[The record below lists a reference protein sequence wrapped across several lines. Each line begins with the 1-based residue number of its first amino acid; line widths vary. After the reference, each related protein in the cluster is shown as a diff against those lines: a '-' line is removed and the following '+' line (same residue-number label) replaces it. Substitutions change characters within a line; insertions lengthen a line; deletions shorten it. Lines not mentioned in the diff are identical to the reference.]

1 MWMLKFLI
9 HFDKF
14 RDGIGQPWPA
24 FYNLRTSLDTQDTL
38 VNYAQASGTIQGVAS
53 DPMDSANTGPSLQH
67 ASALLVTSMG
77 RQRNDGDKACS
88 MSPLSICW
96 KRTSNVFTE
105 ALWSD
110 TDFVAID
117 ISRAGADERDK
128 CIGGVLQEEHGP
140 HKGMWAWSV
149 TVCTPGSRVPFPA
162 NGREAKMS
170 DAVRCVVVCYERML
184 RVQSAK

>member
-1 MWMLKFLI
+1 VN
-9 HFDKF
+9 HAQVSETT
-14 RDGIGQPWPA
+14 RGI
-24 FYNLRTSLDTQDTL
+24 
-38 VNYAQASGTIQGVAS
+38 AS
-53 DPMDSANTGPSLQH
+53 DSMDTTNTGPSLQH
-67 ASALLVTSMG
+67 ASAQLVASMG
-77 RQRNDGDKACS
+77 QQHNDGDKACS
-88 MSPLSICW
+88 TGPPSICW
-96 KRTSNVFTE
+96 KQTSNVFTE

-117 ISRAGADERDK
+117 ASRAGADERDK